1 MLPSWISAP
10 NASHRRIAPLDIE
23 TLGEPERAPS
33 PKPTLAPIGPVG
45 GSPVERSVTPPA
57 TKSGI
62 GSLQSVAASMRTSV
76 SEGAPKRGSIVE
88 RPSFAADVMGQNSPF
103 RYEDSFKSPKLPSYA
118 HIATAKSSSD
128 RLGSKTVTLPK
139 DPLRWDIPL
148 QYGRRLHLPDEAE
161 GPKFTDP
168 SSFTKTASPYIS
180 IVKNED
186 CISMAMTEALATV
199 PIVNVSLH

>member
-33 PKPTLAPIGPVG
+33 PLAPIG

-62 GSLQSVAASMRTSV
+62 GSLQSVSASMRTSV

-88 RPSFAADVMGQNSPF
+88 RPSVTADQMGQNSPF
-103 RYEDSFKSPKLPSYA
+103 RYEETFKSPKLPSFA
-118 HIATAKSSSD
+118 HIATAKYSSD
-128 RLGSKTVTLPK
+128 RLGSKAVTLPK

-186 CISMAMTEALATV
+186 CISMAMTEALSTL
-199 PIVNVSLH
+199 PIMNVSP